1 VAAVRFP
8 RLSPRML
15 VAGLAAVAAIGA
27 VGAGVVALG
36 DSGEAAP
43 LRPEPVAAFRAEE
56 RLLRELS
63 AGGLGDAVSVD
74 CAGPVRAGRAT
85 RCQVGYSDG
94 DTQLILVGLD
104 ADRTIDVDIPYPAQ
118 RRPG

>member
-1 VAAVRFP
+1 MRLP
-8 RLSPRML
+8 RPGGRVLIAGL
-15 VAGLAAVAAIGA
+15 VAVC
-27 VGAGVVALG
+27 ALG
-36 DSGEAAP
+36 TAVLSFGRSSEPSATQF
-43 LRPEPVAAFRAEE
+43 EPVAAFRAEE